1 MTILRNRGHGV
12 CKLSK
17 SNKQVKLEKRTKH
30 AIRCQSKGSCAIMP
44 YFMVVAPLRYP
55 SNGSRVINKLY
66 RTILQTCLWKT
77 RCDHSC
83 LMQSQVT
90 SHVVYYLES

>member
-30 AIRCQSKGSCAIMP
+30 ELDVKVR
-44 YFMVVAPLRYP
+44 VVVQLCLILWLPPPPLP
-55 SNGSRVINKLY
+55 V
-66 RTILQTCLWKT
+66 T
-77 RCDHSC
+77 RQMEAM
-83 LMQSQVT
+83 L
-90 SHVVYYLES
+90 